1 MNWVF
6 ESLCFYLDLLVIA
19 LDLCESGFPF
29 SSWLEKVLQV
39 SPSTTDNF

>member
-19 LDLCESGFPF
+19 LDLCASSLARVCF
-29 SSWLEKVLQV
+29 SSMEFMGFDCLVG
-39 SPSTTDNF
+39 F